1 MVGLTRATITLIAAA
16 VAGLLIWL
24 ATQIDDKSLGGFWA
38 VYGIIAGAGLAMAL
52 SQLLGGWTK
61 WGWPR
66 IDPAVFLM
74 AFIPVLIVVGWI
86 AVAGQPHGNTV
97 RSHVLSW
104 SGDLGIRGIVTDL
117 LEYLSALAFGL
128 GLVFGFSFNTT
139 GPTPAPA
146 ATVPDWRTTPETPPH
161 HDGGP
166 EPDPER
172 VRVGAS
178 PHSTD
183 ESDHS

>member
-1 MVGLTRATITLIAAA
+1 MYGLTRGPVTLIAAGA
-16 VAGLLIWL
+16 AGFLIWL
-24 ATQIDDKSLGGFWA
+24 SASQINDHNTGGYWA
-38 VYGIIAGAGLAMAL
+38 VYGIIAGAGLVMAL

-86 AVAGQPHGNTV
+86 AVAGEPHGNTV
-97 RSHVLSW
+97 RNHVLNW

-117 LEYLSALAFGL
+117 IEYLGVLAFGL
-128 GLVFGFSFNTT
+128 GLVLGFSFDTT
-139 GPTPAPA
+139 GPARAPA
-146 ATVPDWRTTPETPPH
+146 APVPDWRTTPAPPQY
-161 HDGGP
+161 DGGP
-166 EPDPER
+166 EPDRER
-172 VRVGAS
+172 VPIAAT

-183 ESDHS
+183 GSDRS